1 MARAQRPKRSSQQGI
16 QSIEV
21 GADLLQVLSDAAG
34 PVALK
39 DLATRA
45 NMSPSKA
52 HKYLVSLA
60 RCGMTRQDRVSGYY
74 DLGPLALKMGLAA
87 LNRRDAVRLVAEAAI
102 DFNQRH
108 DLTVMVTI
116 WTPRGPIVIALHNSS
131 QLVVG
136 NVSVGAILPVLRSA
150 SGRVFLAYLAPN
162 MTRAIITRELR
173 LAAQRQGAGALAG
186 ERDVERLIDRV
197 WSLKAGWTKDDLVIG
212 LNALAAPVFDHQGAI
227 VASLTVLDNTDAVD
241 VDSSRSILPELLRVT
256 DEVSRQL
263 GFEPGKGLP
272 LALRARSAEHRKG
285 PS

>member
-1 MARAQRPKRSSQQGI
+1 MARAQRPKRSTQQGI

-39 DLATRA
+39 ELAMRA

-150 SGRVFLAYLAPN
+150 SGRAFLAYLAPN
-162 MTRAIITRELR
+162 MTRAIVAREMR
-173 LAAQRQGAGALAG
+173 VAAQRKGAGALSG
-186 ERDVERLIDRV
+186 ERDVERLIQRV

-241 VDSSRSILPELLRVT
+241 VDSPRSILPELLRVT
-256 DEVSRQL
+256 DGVSRQL
-263 GFEPGKGLP
+263 GFEPGNGLP

>member
-162 MTRAIITRELR
+162 MTRAIIAREMR
-173 LAAQRQGAGALAG
+173 LAAQRKGAGALSS

-197 WSLKAGWTKDDLVIG
+197 LSLKAGWTKDDLVIG